1 MSKHDII
8 IAGFGGQGV
17 LFTGKVLVT
26 CGMNEGRQVSWLPS
40 YGPEMR
46 GGTANV
52 SVSIDDEE
60 IGSPLIL
67 SPNMAIVFNNPS
79 FEKYEPTIVGGGVLF
94 VDSSL
99 VSARSGRSDISIY
112 EIPATQMAL
121 ENDLKGLS
129 NIIVLGKVI
138 QKTGMFSPE
147 AMEKAIRDCMPK
159 SKQHLL
165 EPNMKAFRM
174 GLNS

>member
-1 MSKHDII
+1 MSKHDVI

-26 CGMNEGRQVSWLPS
+26 CGMNEGLQVSWLPS

-52 SVSIDDEE
+52 SVSIDSEE
-60 IGSPLIL
+60 IGSPLIS
-67 SPNMAIVFNNPS
+67 SPNLAVAFVS
-79 FEKYEPTIVGGGVLF
+79 GGVMF

-99 VSARSGRSDISIY
+99 VSSKSKRTDIKVF
-112 EIPATQMAL
+112 EIPATQLAL
-121 ENDLKGLS
+121 ENGLKGLA
-129 NIIVLGKVI
+129 NIIVLGKI
-138 QKTGMFSPE
+138 IRETGIFTAE
-147 AMEKAIRDCMPK
+147 AMEEAIQDCMPK

-174 GLNS
+174 GLQSE